1 MNLKTIV
8 IFMILFFLSLSLFSQ
23 TMHEAIKKGDLHEV
37 KALIKADES
46 FLTTKYKIE
55 SPVPIPRMPSD
66 ITPLLDAVIYGR
78 YEIIKYFIKK
88 GVDLK
93 KNNYALFLTL
103 LQKGTKIK
111 NLLIING
118 AGFVNDTAAHM
129 RINILTKAVWFYPD
143 LKLIDEIIDL
153 GGGLELDWGK
163 DGNYTH
169 TPLGMATR
177 HGKYPIAKLLV
188 KKGAKL
194 NLSRNNGQIGLHD
207 AIYYSR
213 RSEDKMKGYSSE
225 MLTYLL
231 EHGGDK
237 NHRDNNGNLP
247 VEYAAVEGILSA
259 LKILWDG
266 HYDINQRDFLGMTLL
281 HRTVIRGYLDCVG
294 FLLSKN
300 FDINAEDKSGN
311 SPLFYAHKYG
321 HVKLSDYLKS
331 KGAKSKKRLSM
342 VNIDKL
348 LNKKL
353 KTGQA
358 YIWYLGRYGWAIKTQ
373 NNLILKPWEWGE
385 YDPDNPSLANGN
397 IVSDELIDQ
406 NVLFFSSAKNAETL
420 VPKDKFLRTK
430 SSEFNISLI
439 STKASESKQIKSI
452 KIEPLVKNSIGSAEI
467 YQDKFDDLLIISDGV
482 KIYFKGYKDPADK
495 EFTKKL
501 TGPDFAFFSIFG
513 SRGELSEE
521 KIKTA
526 ESIIKTYKPK
536 TLFHQ
541 SIYTRSYY
549 HYELSRQLKKRGHK
563 INLPVNN
570 FPGDCFFYDNG
581 KIESNK

>member
-1 MNLKTIV
+1 MNLKSKV
-8 IFMILFFLSLSLFSQ
+8 IFIILVFLSLSLYSQ
-23 TMHEAIKKGDLHEV
+23 TMHEAIKKGDLQEV
-37 KALIKADES
+37 KSLVKGNRSLLSAR
-46 FLTTKYKIE
+46 YKIE
-55 SPVPIPRMPSD
+55 KPMPIIRMAEEVSP
-66 ITPLLDAVIYGR
+66 LFDAVLYGR
-78 YEIIKYFIKK
+78 YEIIKYFIEE

-93 KNNYALFLTL
+93 KNNYALFLAM

-111 NLLIING
+111 NLLIKNG
-118 AGFVNDTAAHM
+118 ARFVNDTAPPM

-143 LKLIDEIIDL
+143 LKLIEEIIDL

-169 TPLGMATR
+169 SPLGMATR

-213 RSEDKMKGYSSE
+213 RSEDKMKGYASE
-225 MLTYLL
+225 MLTFLL

-237 NHRDNNGNLP
+237 NHRDNNGYLP
-247 VEYAAVEGILSA
+247 VEYAAVEGVLTA
-259 LKILWDG
+259 LKILWDEN
-266 HYDINQRDFLGMTLL
+266 YDINQCDYLGMTLL
-281 HRTVIRGYLDCVG
+281 HKTVTRGYLDCVE

-300 FDINAEDKSGN
+300 FDINAKDKNGS
-311 SPLFYAHKYG
+311 SPLFYAYKYG
-321 HVKLSDYLKS
+321 HVKLADYLKS
-331 KGAKSKKRLSM
+331 RGAKSEKLLSV
-342 VNIDKL
+342 VNTEKL

-358 YIWYLGRYGWAIKTQ
+358 YIWYLGRYGWAIKTK

-397 IVSDELIDQ
+397 IVSDELINQ
-406 NVLFFSSAKNAETL
+406 NVLLFSSAKYAETL
-420 VPKDKFLRTK
+420 VPKNNLLRTK
-430 SSEFNISLI
+430 SPEFNISLL
-439 STKASESKQIKSI
+439 SKDVSESKQIKSI
-452 KIEPLVKNSIGSAEI
+452 KIKPLKKNNVGSAEI
-467 YQDKFDDLLIISDGV
+467 FKDKFSNLLIISDGV
-482 KIYFKGYKDPADK
+482 KIYFRGYKDPVDQ

-501 TGPDFAFFSIFG
+501 MSSDLAFFSVYG
-513 SRGELSEE
+513 SRGELSKESIE
-521 KIKTA
+521 SA
-526 ESIIKTYKPK
+526 ESNIKKYKPE

-581 KIESNK
+581 KISKK

>member
-1 MNLKTIV
+1 MKVKSITIIV
-8 IFMILFFLSLSLFSQ
+8 ILFLLIGGLSAQ
-23 TMHEAIKKGDLHEV
+23 TMHDAINKGDLQEV
-37 KALIKADES
+37 KSLVKADKS
-46 FLTTKYKIE
+46 ILNKTYKIE
-55 SPVPIPRMPSD
+55 PPIPIPRMPTD
-66 ITPLLDAVIYGR
+66 ITPLFDAVIYGR

-93 KNNYALFLTL
+93 KNNYALFLAL

-111 NLLIING
+111 NLLIKNG
-118 AGFVNDTAAHM
+118 ARFVNDTAPHM

-143 LKLIDEIIDL
+143 LKLIEEIIDL
-153 GGGLELDWGK
+153 GGGMELDWGK

-177 HGKYPIAKLLV
+177 HGKYPIVKLLV

-213 RSEDKMKGYSSE
+213 RSEDKIKGFSSE

-237 NHRDNNGNLP
+237 NHIDNNGNLP
-247 VEYAAVEGILSA
+247 VEYASVEGVLSA

-266 HYDINQRDFLGMTLL
+266 NYDINQRDEFGMTLL
-281 HRTVIRGYLDCVG
+281 HKTVIRGYLDCVE

-300 FDINAEDKSGN
+300 FDINAKDKSGN
-311 SPLFYAHKYG
+311 SPLFYAAKYG
-321 HVKLSDYLKS
+321 HLTVSDYLKS
-331 KGAKSKKRLSM
+331 KGAKSKKKLSE

-358 YIWYLGRYGWAIKTQ
+358 YIWYLGRYGWAIKTK
-373 NNLILKPWEWGE
+373 NNLILKPWNWGE

-397 IVSDELIDQ
+397 IVSDELINQ
-406 NVLFFSSAKNAETL
+406 NVILFSSEKAAELL

-439 STKASESKQIKSI
+439 ANKASESKQIKSI
-452 KIEPLVKNSIGSAEI
+452 KIKPLEKNNLGSAEI
-467 YQDKFDDLLIISDGV
+467 YKDKFSNLLIISDGV
-482 KIYFKGYKDPADK
+482 KIYFNGYKDPADQAL
-495 EFTKKL
+495 TKRL
-501 TGPDFAFFSIFG
+501 TGSDLAFFSIWG
-513 SRGELSEE
+513 SRGELSEGQIE
-521 KIKTA
+521 KA
-526 ESIIKTYKPK
+526 ESNIKRYKPK

-541 SIYTRSYY
+541 SMYTRSYY

-563 INLPVNN
+563 INLPVNK

-581 KIESNK
+581 RIESNK